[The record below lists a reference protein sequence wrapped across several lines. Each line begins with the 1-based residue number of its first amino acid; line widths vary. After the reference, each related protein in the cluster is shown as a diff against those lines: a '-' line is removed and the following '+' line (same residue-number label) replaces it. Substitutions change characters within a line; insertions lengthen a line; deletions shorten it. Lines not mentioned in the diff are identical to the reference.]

1 MPEAKPRPRVLVT
14 SNFFGDSDPR
24 AHAILKET
32 GAEILYRNDHPL
44 TEDEVAGFIPGVG
57 ALVAGVEPITPRVMD
72 RAPGLRLISRVGVG
86 YDSVNVAAARARG
99 IQVTH
104 TPDGPWPAVAE
115 LTVGLMIDLL
125 RWVGPTDHDVKSG
138 KWVRR
143 IGRRLSKVTIG
154 IVGVGRI
161 GKAVIRHVANGFPGV
176 RILANDLIPD
186 AAFGREFT
194 VEWVD
199 KERLYREA
207 DVVSLHVPL
216 TRLTRNLIAADQL
229 ALMKPSA
236 CLINTARGG
245 MIDEAALAAALADKR
260 LAGAAIDV
268 FAREPYKGP
277 LAAFDNCILTAH
289 IAGNT
294 FDCRARMEIDAATE
308 VKRLLAGQP
317 PAFPVPEEEA

>member
-1 MPEAKPRPRVLVT
+1 MSEAQSRPRVLVT

-24 AHAILKET
+24 AHAILRET
-32 GAEILYRNDHPL
+32 GAEIVYRNDHPL
-44 TEDEVAGFIPGVG
+44 TEDEIAGLIPGID
-57 ALVAGVEPITPRVMD
+57 ALIAGVEPITPRVMD
-72 RAPGLRLISRVGVG
+72 QAPGLRQISRVGVG
-86 YDSVNVAAARARG
+86 YDSIDVPAARARG

-125 RWVGPTDHDVKSG
+125 RWVGPTDRDVKNG

-143 IGRRLSKVTIG
+143 IGRRLSKVTVG

-161 GKAVIRHVANGFPGV
+161 GKAVIRHIANGFPGV
-176 RILANDLIPD
+176 RILANDLVPD
-186 AAFGREFT
+186 TVFGDEFGI
-194 VEWVD
+194 EWVD

-207 DVVSLHVPL
+207 DIISLHVPL
-216 TRLTRNLIAADQL
+216 TRLTRNLIAAEQL
-229 ALMKPSA
+229 AVMQPTS

-245 MIDEAALAAALADKR
+245 MIDEPALAAALADKR

-277 LAAFDNCILTAH
+277 LAEFDNCILTAH

-308 VKRLLAGQP
+308 IQRLLAGQP
-317 PAFPVPEEEA
+317 PAFPVPEDEA

>member
-1 MPEAKPRPRVLVT
+1 MSETKPRPRVLVT
-14 SNFFGDSDPR
+14 SNFFGQSDPK
-24 AHAILKET
+24 AIDILAET
-32 GAEILYRNDHPL
+32 GAEIVFHNDHPL
-44 TEDEVAGFIPGVG
+44 TEDEIAGFIPGFD
-57 ALVAGVEPITPRVMD
+57 ALVAGIEPITPGVLD
-72 RAPGLRLISRVGVG
+72 LAPGLRMISRVGVG
-86 YDSVNVAAARARG
+86 YDSVDVPAARSRG

-125 RWVGPTDHDVKSG
+125 RWVGPTDHDVKTG

-143 IGRRLSKVTIG
+143 IGRRLSKATIG

-176 RILANDLIPD
+176 RILANDLAPD
-186 AAFGREFT
+186 AGFGKEFA
-194 VEWVD
+194 VEWVE
-199 KERLYREA
+199 KERLYGEA
-207 DVVSLHVPL
+207 DIVSLHVPL
-216 TRLTRNLIAADQL
+216 TRLTRNLIAAEQL
-229 ALMKPSA
+229 ALMQPTS

-245 MIDEAALAAALADKR
+245 MIDEAALAAALAEKR

-277 LAAFDNCILTAH
+277 LAEFDNCILTAH

-308 VKRLLAGQP
+308 IQRLLAGQP
-317 PAFPVPEEEA
+317 PAFPVPEEEE

>member
-14 SNFFGDSDPR
+14 SNFFGESDPR
-24 AHAILKET
+24 SLEILKET
-32 GAEILYRNDHPL
+32 GAEIIIHNDHQI
-44 TEDEVAGFIPGVG
+44 TEDEVVGFIRGMD

-72 RAPGLRLISRVGVG
+72 QAPGLRLIARVGIG
-86 YDSVNVAAARARG
+86 YDSVNVSAARARG

-104 TPDGPWPAVAE
+104 TPDGPWPAVGE

-125 RWVGPTDHDVKSG
+125 RWVGPVDHDVRNG

-143 IGRRLSKVTIG
+143 IGRRLSLVTVG

-161 GKAVIRHVANGFPGV
+161 GKAVIRHIANGFPGV
-176 RILANDLIPD
+176 RILANDLEPD
-186 AAFGREFT
+186 AAFGREFG
-194 VEWVD
+194 VEWVE
-199 KERLYREA
+199 KERIYREA
-207 DVVSLHVPL
+207 DIISLHVPL

-229 ALMKPSA
+229 ALMKPTS

-245 MIDEAALAAALADKR
+245 MVDEAALAAALADRR

-277 LAAFDNCILTAH
+277 LTAFENCILTAH

-294 FDCRARMEIDAATE
+294 FDCRARMEIGAATE
-308 VKRLLAGQP
+308 VQRLLAGLL